1 MWAAVLIFYLY
12 VYNKHKNMLYGKVC
26 GNTMTISNE
35 LGVVLKRKIYMKR
48 KNIYSTHLMNIPN
61 KCSRCTTYS
70 HSKSIFND
78 WNMTLNHRPPLG
90 VSENSDQLERS
101 KS

>member
-48 KNIYSTHLMNIPN
+48 K
-61 KCSRCTTYS
+61 K
-70 HSKSIFND
+70 
-78 WNMTLNHRPPLG
+78 
-90 VSENSDQLERS
+90 
-101 KS
+101 